1 MERPDRPPRILLCSP
16 STGYGGIERR
26 MVQEAALLRELGCA
40 VTAAT
45 PPFDGREAWH
55 SAMQTAGAGI
65 IDWTPPRFIE
75 DWSGRHPGRLRAWW
89 QARGLRRARYDL
101 AHVFFSW
108 TTYGAS
114 YAWVAA
120 RAGIPLLISTHGAY
134 PKAELHP
141 WIRAR
146 LREAFAGLIGGYA
159 VSGLS
164 RRTFLDNVG
173 DCLPNG
179 ADLRVIRN
187 GIDANRF
194 RPDAAARA
202 ATRRRL
208 GLDDRA
214 FVVAFAGRLEPIK
227 QPEVALRIIAPMPAA
242 HLLVLGDGPL
252 LPALQS
258 EAAAPGIAGRVAF
271 TGRVDDPE
279 RWLAGA
285 DALIAC
291 SKAEGFA
298 LGVAEA
304 LAAGLPVLLPDHS
317 VYPELYG
324 ACAAASFYPVD
335 RPADGTV
342 TLMRLMAR
350 GVPERAALAE
360 AARSP
365 MTLILFI
372 GRSAPDSISN
382 TTRRSSSFMIMD
394 GEPISKSPRYRLGT

>member
-1 MERPDRPPRILLCSP
+1 
-16 STGYGGIERR
+16 

-89 QARGLRRARYDL
+89 QARGLRRAGYDL

-134 PKAELHP
+134 PKAGLHP

-159 VSGLS
+159 VSELS

-187 GIDANRF
+187 GIDTIRF
-194 RPDAAARA
+194 RPDPAARA

-227 QPEVALRIIAPMPAA
+227 QPEIALRIIAPMPAA

-258 EAAAPGIAGRVAF
+258 EAAAPGITGRVTF

-291 SKAEGFA
+291 SKALGEGFN
-298 LGVAEA
+298 LGTAEA
-304 LAAGLPVLLPDHS
+304 LSTGLPALLPDH
-317 VYPELYG
+317 EAFREIYG
-324 ACAAASFYPVD
+324 ACPAASFYPVD

-342 TLMRLMAR
+342 ALMRLMAR
-350 GVPERAALAE
+350 GRPERAALARD
-360 AARSP
+360 ARDYAQSNLSQAR
-365 MTLILFI
+365 MYDELRAFYAEHFNVN
-372 GRSAPDSISN
+372 GRSVA
-382 TTRRSSSFMIMD
+382 
-394 GEPISKSPRYRLGT
+394 